1 MQNKVDRAKQFL
13 PFDALSGF
21 RDYLNKVEKI
31 KNEKKEFSDDMENYL
46 NSQISNLKKG
56 DSVIIKY
63 YYDLEYLEISGII
76 KKIDNV
82 EKCIYLLNSKIYFDD
97 ILDLKNY

>member
-1 MQNKVDRAKQFL
+1 MQNRVDRAKQFL

-21 RDYLNKVEKI
+21 RDYLNNAEKI
-31 KNEKKEFSDDMENYL
+31 KQEKKVLSDDIENYINNEL
-46 NSQISNLKKG
+46 SKLKKG

-63 YYDLEYLEISGII
+63 YYGIEYLEISGVI

-82 EKCIYLLNSKIYFDD
+82 EKCIFLLNSKIDFED
-97 ILDLKNY
+97 ILDIRKN